1 MKTSFPVLLLI
12 ASIALTSGQSNMV
25 SWQSFYGAA
34 GDLPEVNVLE
44 SSPDHM
50 IAEISIPG
58 FRLYDYPGGGRF
70 WDCVSLPECY
80 SQGDIGLPDLPSVPR
95 MFALPFGTE
104 AAVTVE
110 DVSSTVYHNME
121 ILPRQIPEID
131 MAHDQFEFR
140 INDEFY
146 SGSEVFPA
154 SYANIDNEGIW
165 SGLNVARLVFNPFRF
180 NPSTGDLEVVH
191 SITIRVDF
199 VGTPGE
205 LANPVNPSMIPMMK
219 QSVIN
224 WSTFEN
230 AAAPLDSGRDDGV
243 EYVFV
248 CSESNVDWVSDL
260 FETHH
265 YLGLRVRVE
274 TLASPS
280 NPDLIKAA
288 ITDNYDTG
296 ILKFAC
302 IVGTHAEMPSY
313 SWTGIISDYWFACLT
328 AGDNYPEIGVGR
340 LTGDSTQIVAQVTKI
355 IDGYMNYS
363 FDDSRTT
370 DIIPSEAVLAAHQ
383 QDYPGKYTQCCNEIA
398 AYPYS
403 LCDLTFTKVYPP
415 EDGTNADVSTAINNG
430 IGTVTYRGHGSTTAW
445 VWSAPIQWDA
455 SDIDA
460 LTNTFMPPVFNI
472 ACDNGEYQSSST
484 CLSESWQ
491 WAENG
496 ASGNL
501 GATQS
506 SGTLA
511 NHDYIKQIYIALYD
525 TGTFRITDATNTGAV
540 YIIENQGT
548 WGINNARMYIWFGD
562 PAMDIWT
569 FDTEGEP
576 GALLIS
582 APANIFSGNQDIT
595 ITVTDGSSPVEGANV
610 TITDGVDN
618 YGTGMTCY
626 EEAVT
631 NSSGQV
637 TINITV
643 PESGTIHI
651 GAFLHDYN
659 YDLHYIIIG
668 TGVSDSQGDADIFLF
683 DRPVPNPI
691 TVSASIGFSLP
702 GAGNV
707 ELAVYD
713 VSGRMVET
721 ILDGSLESGSHSIQW
736 TPGSQIASGV
746 YFIRLTTNDGTLTR
760 QAMVIR

>member
-12 ASIALTSGQSNMV
+12 AAVALTSGQGGIG
-25 SWQSFYGAA
+25 SWQSFYGST

-44 SSPDHM
+44 STPTHM

-58 FRLYDYPGGGRF
+58 FRLYDYPAGGRS
-70 WDCVSLPECY
+70 WNCVSLPECY

-95 MFALPFGTE
+95 LFALPFGTE
-104 AAVTVE
+104 AVVTVL
-110 DVSSTVYHNME
+110 DVSSTLYHNIE
-121 ILPRQIPEID
+121 ILPRQMPEVD
-131 MAHDQFEFR
+131 MPHDLVAFR
-140 INDEFY
+140 MNEEFY
-146 SGSEVFPA
+146 SGSEIFPA
-154 SYANIDNEGIW
+154 SYAGIDNESIW
-165 SGLNVARLVFNPFRF
+165 SGLSVARLVINPFRF
-180 NPSTGDLEVVH
+180 NPSSGELEVVQ

-199 VGTPGE
+199 AGTPGE
-205 LANPVNPSMIPMMK
+205 LANPVNPSMIPMMEK
-219 QSVIN
+219 SIIN

-230 AAAPLDSGRDDGV
+230 AASPLDSGRDDGV

-248 CSESNVDWVSDL
+248 CTEENVDWVSDL

-280 NPDLIKAA
+280 NPDLIKSA
-288 ITDNYDTG
+288 IIDNYDTG
-296 ILKFAC
+296 VMKFAC

-313 SWTGIISDYWFACLT
+313 NWSGHLGDYWYACFT
-328 AGDNYPEIGVGR
+328 GSDNFPEIGVGR
-340 LTGDSTQIVAQVTKI
+340 ITGDEAQITTQVTKI
-355 IDGYMNYS
+355 INGYMNYS

-370 DIIPSEAVLAAHQ
+370 DIIPSEAVLAAHG

-415 EDGTNADVSTAINNG
+415 EGGTNADVSTAINNG
-430 IGTVTYRGHGSTTAW
+430 IGTVTYRGHGSETSWT
-445 VWSAPIQWDA
+445 WSAPIQWDA

-460 LTNTFMPPVFNI
+460 LTNTFMPPAFNI
-472 ACDNGEYQSSST
+472 ACNCGEYQNAGA
-484 CLSESWQ
+484 CLAESWQ
-491 WAENG
+491 WAEHG
-496 ASGNL
+496 ASGNV
-501 GATQS
+501 ASTCPS
-506 SGTLA
+506 WTIP

-525 TGTFRITDATNTGAV
+525 TGLFRVSDAINAGAV
-540 YIIENQGT
+540 YIV
-548 WGINNARMYIWFGD
+548 INHGSLGVDNAQMYLWFGD

-582 APANIFSGNQDIT
+582 APGSLFPGNQDIT

-626 EEAVT
+626 EEGIT
-631 NSSGQV
+631 NSSGQAI
-637 TINITV
+637 INITV
-643 PESGTIHI
+643 PASGTIHI

-668 TGVSDSQGDADIFLF
+668 TGVDESSGDADVFTF
-683 DRPVPNPI
+683 ERPVPNPI
-691 TVSASIGFSLP
+691 TVSASIGFSIP
-702 GAGNV
+702 GAGSV

-713 VSGRMVET
+713 VSGRIVET
-721 ILDGSLESGSHSIQW
+721 ILDGSLESGNHFIQW

-746 YFIRLTTNDGTLTR
+746 YFIRLTTESGTLTR

>member
-1 MKTSFPVLLLI
+1 MKASLPILLLI
-12 ASIALTSGQSNMV
+12 AAIALTSGQADIS
-25 SWQSFYGAA
+25 SWQSFYGTS

-44 SSPDHM
+44 SSPTYM

-58 FRLYDYPGGGRF
+58 FRLYDYPAGGRL
-70 WDCVSLPECY
+70 WNCVSLPECY

-104 AAVTVE
+104 AIVTVL
-110 DVSSTVYHNME
+110 DVSSTVYNNME
-121 ILPRQIPEID
+121 ILPRQTPEID
-131 MAHDQFEFR
+131 MAHEPFAFR
-140 INDEFY
+140 MSEEFY
-146 SGSEVFPA
+146 SGSEIFPA
-154 SYANIDNEGIW
+154 SYASVDNEGIW
-165 SGLNVARLVFNPFRF
+165 SGLNVARLVINPFRF
-180 NPSTGDLEVVH
+180 NPHSGELEVVR

-205 LANPVNPSMIPMMK
+205 LANPVNPSMIPIMK
-219 QSVIN
+219 ESVIN

-230 AAAPLDSGRDDGV
+230 AAVPLDGSRDSGV

-248 CSESNVDWVSDL
+248 CTEDNVDWVSEL

-274 TLASPS
+274 TLTSPS
-280 NPDLIKAA
+280 NPDLIKSA

-296 ILKFAC
+296 VMLFAC

-313 SWTGIISDYWFACLT
+313 TWDGKLGDYWYACFT
-328 AGDNYPEIGVGR
+328 GSDNYPEIGVGR
-340 LTGDSTQIVAQVTKI
+340 LTGDSTQIVTQVTKI

-370 DIIPSEAVLAAHQ
+370 DITPSEAVLAAHG
-383 QDYPGKYTQCCNEIA
+383 QDYPYKYTQCCNEIA

-415 EDGTNADVSTAINNG
+415 EGGTAADVSNAINNEV
-430 IGTVTYRGHGSTTAW
+430 GTVTYRGHGSITSWTWAPGW
-445 VWSAPIQWDA
+445 TSAN
-455 SDIDA
+455 IDA
-460 LTNTFMPPVFNI
+460 LTNTYMPPVFNI
-472 ACDNGEYQSSST
+472 ACNNGEYQNST
-484 CLSESWQ
+484 VCLCESWQ
-491 WAENG
+491 WAEHG

-501 GATQS
+501 GATQGS
-506 SGTLA
+506 YTIP

-525 TGTFRITDATNTGAV
+525 TGLFRVTDATNAAAV
-540 YIIENQGT
+540 YIIDTHGS
-548 WGINNARMYIWFGD
+548 WGIDNARMYMWFGD

-576 GALLIS
+576 GALVIS
-582 APANIFSGNQDIT
+582 APGSLFPGTQDIT
-595 ITVTDGSSPVEGANV
+595 ITVTDGTSPVEGANV

-618 YGTGMTCY
+618 YGAGMTCY
-626 EEAVT
+626 EEGIT

-643 PESGTIHI
+643 PVSGTIHI

-659 YDLHYIIIG
+659 YDLHYVIIG
-668 TGVSDSQGDADIFLF
+668 TGIAESSGDAGVFTF
-683 DRPVPNPI
+683 ERPVPNPI
-691 TVSASIGFSLP
+691 TVTASIGFSIP
-702 GAGNV
+702 STGSV
-707 ELAVYD
+707 KLAVYD

-746 YFIRLTTNDGTLTR
+746 YFIRLTTEDGTLTR